1 MDALYAMTEQRKEGC
16 DARSVG
22 LRIALFRKGECA
34 YASVHFASL
43 NEDRGAVFRI
53 ILSACEIGFDI
64 PIHLQGASRHAGP
77 FSRVEPPPHPGRI
90 RVNTGENPC
99 KNQIT
104 PYHFALKKGILIVGT
119 SEVLKP
125 YMGRFTIV

>member
-64 PIHLQGASRHAGP
+64 PIYLQGASRHARP
-77 FSRVEPPPHPGRI
+77 FSRVDRHPIRAGRASTPGKILVKIKLPPI
-90 RVNTGENPC
+90 
-99 KNQIT
+99 
-104 PYHFALKKGILIVGT
+104 ILH
-119 SEVLKP
+119 
-125 YMGRFTIV
+125 